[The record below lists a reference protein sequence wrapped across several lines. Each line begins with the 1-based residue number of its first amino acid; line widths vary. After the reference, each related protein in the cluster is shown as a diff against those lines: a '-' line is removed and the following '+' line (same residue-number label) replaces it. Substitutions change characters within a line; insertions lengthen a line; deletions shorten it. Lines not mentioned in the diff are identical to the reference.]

1 MEHKNR
7 TLHGG
12 RTIMRRLKVTSQNVR
27 LADPLV
33 GEETIGRLGVGP
45 ILADQRNTLSHG
57 APDLSQQFAES
68 VAKPRIPKFASGDFS
83 INPAL
88 GTGDRLGSAPR
99 DSIPQHPAHGAPPR
113 SRIRCSAMNHK
124 RFFRFKFSPMR
135 YRREAGLN

>member
-7 TLHGG
+7 TIRAG

-45 ILADQRNTLSHG
+45 ILADQRNTLSHR
-57 APDLSQQFAES
+57 APDLRQQFAES

-88 GTGDRLGSAPR
+88 GTGDRLGTPPR
-99 DSIPQHPAHGAPPR
+99 RSIPQYQTHG
-113 SRIRCSAMNHK
+113 
-124 RFFRFKFSPMR
+124 
-135 YRREAGLN
+135 